1 MATFDFVIDRSTVG
15 QSIGPANGFL
25 VDLRQTKSPVDDGPS
40 RCAPDGT
47 WVSGKIQLRGSQDV
61 RDVICSDSLDVGGWS
76 GQDQDLGRQSFA
88 QLSRRPDGPLRAA
101 RARFLKLRC
110 PMSS

>member
-25 VDLRQTKSPVDDGPS
+25 VDLRQTKSPLDDGPS

-61 RDVICSDSLDVGGWS
+61 RDVICSELVGRGRLEWE
-76 GQDQDLGRQSFA
+76 DQNLGRQSLS
-88 QLSRRPDGPLRAA
+88 QLSRRPDGPLRAQG
-101 RARFLKLRC
+101 RDF
-110 PMSS
+110 